1 MNYKITNGSISYGAD
16 TILEEI
22 NFEIKEREKIA
33 IVGRNGCGKSTL
45 LKGIVNNEMLEEGI
59 GEEKFGVYKQGN
71 PTIGFLR
78 QVEFED
84 ESITLLEEILKVYK
98 KQTDLEKR
106 IENLEKALKQ
116 ETSDKLVE
124 EYTNAMDMYKF
135 YDRIY
140 L

>member
-84 ESITLLEEILKVYK
+84 ETITLLAEILKVYK